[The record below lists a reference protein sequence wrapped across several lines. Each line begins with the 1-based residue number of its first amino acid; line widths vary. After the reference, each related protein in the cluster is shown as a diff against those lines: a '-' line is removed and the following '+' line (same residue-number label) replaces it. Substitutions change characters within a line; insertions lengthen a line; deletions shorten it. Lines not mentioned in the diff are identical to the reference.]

1 MTKSEQTTLGE
12 YISGLKPTKRIRIGC
27 KPAGGFIYEG
37 VVADLN
43 LNVLYKNCALSFV
56 QKTVD
61 NMITFATS
69 TNHRRLEKN
78 IQPIIDKYYDMKPL
92 ATRKVLMDYPGQF
105 EPDVRVII
113 IPGEE
118 KLFDY
123 DPEVPPLTAETMD
136 DQAANRLI
144 GAIYE
149 TAVEDLVNS
158 TVTMKRS
165 KNREAKDRARAN
177 MQHTRNWIRRDLYG
191 ILSDPERIVEACKI
205 RAEQILENNE
215 TSMKK
220 KK

>member
-1 MTKSEQTTLGE
+1 MNDKPLLGE
-12 YISGLKPTKRIRIGC
+12 FLKGLSSTKRIRIGC
-27 KPAGGFIYEG
+27 KPGGGFIYEG
-37 VVADLN
+37 IVADLN

-56 QKTVD
+56 QKTVE
-61 NMITFATS
+61 NMITYATS

-92 ATRKVLMDYPGQF
+92 TTRKVLMDYPGQF

-123 DPEVPPLTAETMD
+123 DPDVPSLTAETMD

-165 KNREAKDRARAN
+165 KNRETKDRARAN

-191 ILSDPERIVEACKI
+191 ILSDPEGIVEACKI
-205 RAEQILENNE
+205 RAEQMIENNE